1 MVLTYEVA
9 ETDCTA
15 HLQESV
21 SIHDTYVEVYDMR
34 PVQSASLHMDIQFPL
49 PLDVS

>member
-1 MVLTYEVA
+1 MVLTYGVV
-9 ETDCTA
+9 ETYYTA

-21 SIHDTYVEVYDMR
+21 LIHDTCVEVYDMH
-34 PVQSASLHMDIQFPL
+34 PIPNASPHMDIQFPL

>member
-1 MVLTYEVA
+1 MVLTYEVV

-21 SIHDTYVEVYDMR
+21 SIHDTFVEVYDMR

>member
-1 MVLTYEVA
+1 MVLTYGVV
-9 ETDCTA
+9 ETDYTA

-21 SIHDTYVEVYDMR
+21 SIHDICVEVYDMR
-34 PVQSASLHMDIQFPL
+34 PVQSASLHMHIQFPL

>member
-34 PVQSASLHMDIQFPL
+34 PVQSASLHMDIQFSL